1 MPGII
6 PDTEIVYVFA
16 VFGFSVEKKCRGSE
30 TAFKHL
36 LLKIFKENHF
46 KANATNTKVVVH
58 SVKKMSFI

>member
-46 KANATNTKVVVH
+46 KANATNLNSIMLT
-58 SVKKMSFI
+58 M